1 MRVFQPGHPLEAP
14 SLDPLVPA
22 VADDPSPHGPGA
34 AGLADGSRLTD
45 REAEGL
51 LPGALFG
58 GGAGRAVGAARP
70 VGGAAFEGSPR
81 PEGVAAPGAPDVW

>member
-1 MRVFQPGHPLEAP
+1 MRVFQPGYPLETP
-14 SLDPLVPA
+14 SLDPLVSA
-22 VADDPSPHGPGA
+22 VADDPSPHGPA
-34 AGLADGSRLTD
+34 AFGLADRPGLTD
-45 REAEGL
+45 RAAEGL
-51 LPGALFG
+51 LPGALLS